1 MNRIT
6 FITGNPHKAEQ
17 YAKLLG
23 LPIVH
28 QKIDLDEIQSTDFFE
43 VALRKVEQAYDRI
56 KRPVIVDDFGFCLE
70 DYDNLPGPFTK
81 FFVGSEENLEKMCRI
96 ADGLKSR
103 RASVVSTIAYK
114 DADRTEVFI
123 NRIYGQVADHP
134 RGNLGLGTDRI
145 FEPDG
150 YGGLTRS
157 ELSEEKYDEVYLKLR
172 PIVQMRRLMTELG
185 DEELAKPKTPTK

>member
-1 MNRIT
+1 MSKIT

-17 YAKLLG
+17 YARLLG
-23 LPIVH
+23 VPIVH
-28 QKIDLDEIQSTDFFE
+28 QKIDLDEIQSTDFSE
-43 VALRKVEQAYDRI
+43 VALRKVEQAYEKAR
-56 KRPVIVDDFGFCLE
+56 KPVIVDDFGFCLE

-96 ADGLKSR
+96 ADILESR

-134 RGNLGLGTDRI
+134 RGRLGIGTDRI

-172 PIVQMRRLMTELG
+172 PIVQMRNLLTELG
-185 DEELAKPKTPTK
+185 YEEL